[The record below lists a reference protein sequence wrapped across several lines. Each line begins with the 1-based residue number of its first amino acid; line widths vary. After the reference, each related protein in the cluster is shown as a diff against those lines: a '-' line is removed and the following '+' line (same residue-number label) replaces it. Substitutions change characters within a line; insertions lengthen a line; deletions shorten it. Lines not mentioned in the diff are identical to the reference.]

1 MVLRSFSIQYYLSD
15 LILIEVNVF
24 VGFLLRKSIL
34 VIIQNTS
41 QNFYTLCLCC
51 CCCSV
56 EIVYKYIIKVH
67 LFLESFWKMIP

>member
-24 VGFLLRKSIL
+24 VGFLLRKFIL

-41 QNFYTLCLCC
+41 QNFSTLCLCC
-51 CCCSV
+51 CCSV
-56 EIVYKYIIKVH
+56 ERVYKYIIEVH
-67 LFLESFWKMIP
+67 LFLESYWKIIP